1 MEKIDADKLQ
11 EGLNT
16 ENFGKKIVFL
26 HEAISTN
33 DFAKKLANY
42 GADEGT
48 VVFAEEQ
55 SAGKGRLGRTWISPR
70 GGLYFSIILKP
81 KIRVSDAVKLV
92 FVASLAVAET
102 IRDLYGLNTETKWPN
117 DVLVDGKKVCGI
129 LAETSSIGERL
140 KFVVLGIGINA
151 NFNVREKFPKKLQ
164 KTATSL
170 QEVLDRKVDG
180 EKLFKKLLE
189 KLENFYACFL
199 QSGFVQILEE
209 WKELASFLGRQVVVL
224 SGNRKWTGTALN
236 VEKDGSLI
244 LKLEDGTVKRFL
256 SGDVT
261 LRVE

>member
-1 MEKIDADKLQ
+1 MAKIDADKLQ

-16 ENFGKKIVFL
+16 KNFGKKIVFL

-48 VVFAEEQ
+48 VIFAEEQ

-81 KIRVSDAVKLV
+81 KIKVSDAVKLV

-140 KFVVLGIGINA
+140 KFVVLGVGVNA
-151 NFNVREKFPKKLQ
+151 NFNVKEAFPKELQ
-164 KTATSL
+164 ESATSL
-170 QEVLDRKVDG
+170 QDMLGRKVEI

-189 KLENFYACFL
+189 RLEKLYTLFLKNGFTQILEKWKKFASFLVCQVEVLSDSQKWSGTALDVEEDGSLSLKLEN
-199 QSGFVQILEE
+199 
-209 WKELASFLGRQVVVL
+209 
-224 SGNRKWTGTALN
+224 
-236 VEKDGSLI
+236 
-244 LKLEDGTVKRFL
+244 GTVKRFL
-256 SGDVT
+256 SGDIT
-261 LRVE
+261 LRLR

>member
-11 EGLNT
+11 KGLNT

-26 HEAISTN
+26 REVASTN
-33 DFAKKLANY
+33 DFAKTLANY

-48 VVFAEEQ
+48 VIFAEEQ

-81 KIRVSDAVKLV
+81 KIKVSDAVKLV

-102 IRDLYGLNTETKWPN
+102 IRDLYGLNAETKWPN

-151 NFNVREKFPKKLQ
+151 NFNVKEAFPKELQ
-164 KTATSL
+164 ESATSL
-170 QEVLDRKVDG
+170 QDVLGRKVEI

-189 KLENFYACFL
+189 RLERLYTLFL
-199 QSGFVQILEE
+199 KNGFTQILEK
-209 WKELASFLGRQVVVL
+209 WKKFASFLGCQVEVL
-224 SGNRKWTGTALN
+224 SDSQKWIGLALN
-236 VEKDGSLI
+236 VEEDGSLS
-244 LKLEDGTVKRFL
+244 LKLENGTVKRFL
-256 SGDVT
+256 SGDIT
-261 LRVE
+261 LRLR